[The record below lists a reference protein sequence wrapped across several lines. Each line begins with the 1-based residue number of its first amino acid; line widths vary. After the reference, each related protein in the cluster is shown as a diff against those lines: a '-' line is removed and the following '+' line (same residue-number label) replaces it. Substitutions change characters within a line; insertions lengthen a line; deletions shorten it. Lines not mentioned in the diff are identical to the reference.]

1 MCIPDMMYPKTNGNG
16 FPYMINCGLDHQ
28 CLPLVPLSNKVLVQI
43 GLLLVKDDQ
52 GGEGEQGRQQYEGTF
67 I

>member
-28 CLPLVPLSNKVLVQI
+28 CLPLVPLSNKMI
-43 GLLLVKDDQ
+43 KEEREA
-52 GGEGEQGRQQYEGTF
+52 EGEQGRQQYEGTF

>member
-28 CLPLVPLSNKVLVQI
+28 CLPLVPLSNKMI
-43 GLLLVKDDQ
+43 KEDREA
-52 GGEGEQGRQQYEGTF
+52 EGEQGRQQYEGTF